1 MMGKKYY
8 EAYNERYKAI
18 HEKNLSWLGE
28 EPSPIV
34 SEIVE
39 RYGIKRDHKILE
51 IGCGEG
57 RDAAVLLQ
65 NGYDLF
71 ATDVSEEAIRYCKQ
85 HHSDAADH
93 FAVLDCVAGE
103 LNQTFDFIYAVA
115 VVHMLVPDEDRD
127 AFYRFIRTHLNQNG
141 IALICTMGD
150 GITEQQTDIR
160 TAFELSERNCDGQTV
175 MVANT
180 SCRMV
185 SVETFQ
191 LELEKNGLRI
201 VENGFTSV
209 PLQFSS
215 MLYAVVQAA

>member
-39 RYGIKRDHKILE
+39 RYGIKHDHKILE

-65 NGYDLF
+65 NGYELF
-71 ATDVSEEAIRYCKQ
+71 ATDVFEEAIRYCKQ
-85 HHSDAADH
+85 HHPDAADH

-150 GITEQQTDIR
+150 GITERQTDIR

>member
-1 MMGKKYY
+1 MGKKYY
-8 EAYNERYKAI
+8 EAYNERYKAA
-18 HEKNLSWLGE
+18 HEKNLCWLGE

-34 SEIVE
+34 SDILEQ
-39 RYGIKRDHKILE
+39 YGIRHDHKILE

-71 ATDVSEEAIRYCKQ
+71 ATDVSEEAIRYCQQ
-85 HHSDAADH
+85 HHPDAADR
-93 FAVLDCVAGE
+93 FAVLDCVAGD

-115 VVHMLVPDEDRD
+115 VVHMLVPDEDRN
-127 AFYRFIRTHLNQNG
+127 AFYRFVRTHLNQGG

-150 GITEQQTDIR
+150 GTTERSTDIS

-175 MVANT
+175 IVANT

-185 SVETFQ
+185 STETFHR
-191 LELEKNGLRI
+191 ELSQNGLEV

-215 MLYAVVQAA
+215 MLYAVVKTA

>member
-1 MMGKKYY
+1 MGKKYY

-18 HEKNLSWLGE
+18 HEKNLCWLGT

-39 RYGIKRDHKILE
+39 RYGIRPSDKILE

-65 NGYDLF
+65 NGYDLL
-71 ATDVSEEAIRYCKQ
+71 ATDVSEEAIAYCRMQ
-85 HHSDAADH
+85 NPGDEDR
-93 FAVLDCVAGE
+93 FRLLDCVAGE

-115 VVHMLVPDEDRD
+115 VVHMLVPDEDRN
-127 AFYRFIRTHLNQNG
+127 AFYRFVRTHLNPNG

-150 GITEQQTDIR
+150 GTEERQTDVS

-180 SCRMV
+180 SCRVV
-185 SVETFQ
+185 SQETFHR
-191 LELEKNGLRI
+191 ELAQNGLAI
-201 VENGFTSV
+201 AEHGFTSV

-215 MLYAVVQAA
+215 MLYAVVKTA